1 MALPTS
7 GPLSLNQIHIE
18 AGGTSGT
25 TASIND
31 ADIRALIGKASGTTM
46 SFSEWYGASGSV
58 TINLTIAADTL
69 NYNIASE
76 RGGTYV
82 AGATTVNL
90 TINSGV
96 TVGSTST
103 FTPALNTGSTWTAG
117 DTINIINNGTIKG
130 LGGNGG
136 VGGNAYADPVTPGN
150 STAANATD
158 GVVGGRAFRAQFA
171 CTFTNNGSVYGGGGG
186 GGGGGSVVY
195 GDSKGTT
202 FGSVSGNGG
211 GGGAGVNGGAG
222 GAAGVATG
230 QNPSQGNA
238 GASGTA
244 TAGGAGGTGPSPQAS
259 GSGGNGGGLGAN
271 GTAGGFLV
279 LDFTKFA
286 VGSAGSGGLAGHY
299 QFGASFING
308 GAGIGGTVGG
318 RSTG

>member
-31 ADIRALIGKASGTTM
+31 ADIRALIGKASGATM

-69 NYNIASE
+69 NYNIVNE

-96 TVGSTST
+96 TVGSTAT
-103 FTPALNTGSTWTAG
+103 FTPALNTGSTWTTG

-136 VGGNAYADPVTPGN
+136 NGGSVVFN
-150 STAANATD
+150 STPSAGAD
-158 GVVGGRAFRAQFA
+158 GVVGGRAFRAQFP
-171 CTFTNNGSVYGGGGG
+171 CTFTNNGTVYGGGGG
-186 GGGGGSVVY
+186 GGGGGALYYTTSL
-195 GDSKGTT
+195 KTGTT
-202 FGSVSGNGG
+202 TFATSGSGG
-211 GGGAGVNGGAG
+211 GGGAGVNAG
-222 GAAGVATG
+222 GGGTAGT
-230 QNPSQGNA
+230 
-238 GASGTA
+238 ASGGVTNTVGTNGSAGTA
-244 TAGGAGGTGPSPQAS
+244 TAGGAGGTTGVTA
-259 GSGGNGGGLGAN
+259 GNGGGLGAN
-271 GTAGGFLV
+271 GGPGNSGALSGLPGEASAGG
-279 LDFTKFA
+279 A
-286 VGSAGSGGLAGHY
+286 GGLAGFY
-299 QFGASFING
+299 QVGASFING

-318 RSTG
+318 RSS

>member
-31 ADIRALIGKASGTTM
+31 ADIRALIGKASETTM

-130 LGGNGG
+130 LGGTGG
-136 VGGNAYADPVTPGN
+136 AGGNIVYNTSVGDG
-150 STAANATD
+150 STGT
-158 GVVGGRAFRAQFA
+158 VGGRAFRAQFA

-186 GGGGGSVVY
+186 GGGGGSIEGLETKTIQSYAY
-195 GDSKGTT
+195 GG
-202 FGSVSGNGG
+202 GGG
-211 GGGAGVNGGAG
+211 GGGAGVNSGTGGAG
-222 GAAGVATG
+222 GTASGATLLDNGDAG
-230 QNPSQGNA
+230 S
-238 GASGTA
+238 SGTA
-244 TAGGAGGTGPSPQAS
+244 TAGGSGGVGGWNNSASTSSAGAGGA
-259 GSGGNGGGLGAN
+259 GGGLGSSG
-271 GTAGGFLV
+271 GTGVTPTGGFTMGAGG
-279 LDFTKFA
+279 A
-286 VGSAGSGGLAGHY
+286 GGLAGHY